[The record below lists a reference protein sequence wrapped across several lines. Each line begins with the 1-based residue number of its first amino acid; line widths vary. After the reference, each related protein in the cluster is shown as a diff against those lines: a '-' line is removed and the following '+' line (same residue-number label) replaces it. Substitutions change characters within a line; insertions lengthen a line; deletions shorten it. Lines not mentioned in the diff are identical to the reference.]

1 MAFYKTEAVVLRE
14 YDLGEQDKIVVFY
27 TRKYGRIRVVA
38 KGARKIK
45 SRFAPGIQLPS
56 YDEIIVHKGRENSLD
71 ILSEC
76 KIKCPFIKIRSSLVK
91 FACSSYLAELITRF
105 VEDEQSCPVLFHLLL
120 RSLFLIEET
129 PPGQNSNLL
138 IRSFELKL
146 LDISGYRPCIER
158 CVNCE
163 KQVKLIKFAYFSAKF
178 GGVLCEACREKD
190 KRALTISK
198 ELVNLMCCLL
208 HLKLEEAHR
217 LKVRPGS
224 EKKLEVLLKVFIS
237 HLVDGKM
244 LTPPFIRNFEK
255 LEFKPRT
262 L

>member
-45 SRFAPGIQLPS
+45 SRFAPGIQLPC

-146 LDISGYRPCIER
+146 LDISGYRPCMER

-163 KQVKLIKFAYFSAKF
+163 KEVKLIKFAYFSAMLSSSFKAGGSSSVESQAWF
-178 GGVLCEACREKD
+178 GKETGSPLEGFYFSFSRWKDAHTSLYSEFRELGVQVQDLIRMQKW
-190 KRALTISK
+190 KKNQKLSK
-198 ELVNLMCCLL
+198 
-208 HLKLEEAHR
+208 
-217 LKVRPGS
+217 
-224 EKKLEVLLKVFIS
+224 
-237 HLVDGKM
+237 
-244 LTPPFIRNFEK
+244 
-255 LEFKPRT
+255 
-262 L
+262 